1 MKGKHR
7 ENGILTAA
15 WRRED
20 AANQSGEKSRA
31 SYLMSLKP
39 QFPHND
45 TFSYNILNSWDF
57 YENYIR
63 RYILSTQHNSQNI
76 VKLNPLLLFFIRIL
90 NSQVYFNVERKVVN
104 EKEKTDIV
112 FYISFQTIFLQTQ
125 IESVN
130 YKFMNLR
137 I

>member
-1 MKGKHR
+1 MKGKRR

-39 QFPHND
+39 QFPHNN

-76 VKLNPLLLFFIRIL
+76 VKLNILLLFFYQNMKLLGVFQCR
-90 NSQVYFNVERKVVN
+90 EKVVN

-112 FYISFQTIFLQTQ
+112 FYIKTI
-125 IESVN
+125 
-130 YKFMNLR
+130 
-137 I
+137 

>member
-39 QFPHND
+39 QFPHNN
-45 TFSYNILNSWDF
+45 TFPYNILNSWDF

-63 RYILSTQHNSQNI
+63 TYILSIIARTQ
-76 VKLNPLLLFFIRIL
+76 
-90 NSQVYFNVERKVVN
+90 
-104 EKEKTDIV
+104 
-112 FYISFQTIFLQTQ
+112 
-125 IESVN
+125 
-130 YKFMNLR
+130 
-137 I
+137 